1 MSIIQL
7 IMYNHIIDVPM
18 YVYTRLCLCVWMCV
32 CLLSLRQ
39 DRKTEV
45 KQKQTGFVSHTGYEV
60 HCKWILNDLL
70 K

>member
-1 MSIIQL
+1 
-7 IMYNHIIDVPM
+7 M

-32 CLLSLRQ
+32 CLLSPVGRLCQ

-45 KQKQTGFVSHTGYEV
+45 EQKQTGFLSHTGYEV